1 MDDLRERAA
10 LLLSKGVQRADLRI
24 EFAESVA
31 STSEVLVD
39 GKNFYPRMLE
49 DIAAATSSIHVNQF
63 GFRPGAI
70 GETFAAALL
79 AKAGEGVHVRLVV
92 DRQGSDPERSSRQ
105 FYDRRSLA
113 GSKFSSFV
121 RRSCAPSMA
130 RWANTV
136 RRGGTSR
143 SSGTSTIARWW
154 WSTAPWAGSG
164 APGSRTTSTTVGST
178 TCFSGSPGVVSQL
191 QVVFVATF
199 GWLGGTVDP
208 EELGALFP
216 AHGDSTRGEPAV
228 ESP

>member
-1 MDDLRERAA
+1 M
-10 LLLSKGVQRADLRI
+10 
-24 EFAESVA
+24 
-31 STSEVLVD
+31 LVD

-105 FYDRRSLA
+105 FDRLVA
-113 GSKFSSFV
+113 GRIQVLVV
-121 RRSCAPSMA
+121 RARSCAPSMA

-154 WSTAPWAGSG
+154 WSTAPWAGRGRGVEDHFNEVS
-164 APGSRTTSTTVGST
+164 ST
-178 TCFSGSPGVVSQL
+178 TCFCGSPGRSSPAAGRLCRDLRMARRNRRPEARRALPRLWGFDGRLSPRRIPVGREERAEL
-191 QVVFVATF
+191 FR
-199 GWLGGTVDP
+199 VD
-208 EELGALFP
+208 GSA
-216 AHGDSTRGEPAV
+216 
-228 ESP
+228 